1 MVIKGMNIYIKPL
14 NISDATSI
22 LELEIRNKEFFRQY
36 SINRDPEFYSFEGQL
51 KRLEKIEESRGDD
64 LGYSFGI
71 YLNESHRLIGQIGL
85 FKIERGPA
93 QRAMVGYSL
102 DKEQNGKG
110 YMTEALK
117 SIVDF
122 GFDQLKLHRIEA
134 GVMPHNIGSIKI
146 LEKTGFQKEGIAKQY
161 VMING
166 KWEDHQ
172 ILAIINNKNK

>member
-1 MVIKGMNIYIKPL
+1 MIKGVNIYIKPL

-36 SINRDPEFYSFEGQL
+36 SINRDSEFYTFEGQL
-51 KRLEKIEESRGDD
+51 KRMETIEESRVKD

-71 YLNESHRLIGQIGL
+71 YLNKSHRLIGQISL

-93 QRAMVGYSL
+93 QRGMVGYSL

-134 GVMPHNIGSIKI
+134 GVMPHNLGSIKI
-146 LEKTGFQKEGIAKQY
+146 LEKIGFQKEGIAKEY

-172 ILAIINNKNK
+172 ILAIINNKTT

>member
-1 MVIKGMNIYIKPL
+1 MIKGMNIYIKPL
-14 NISDATSI
+14 EISDATSI
-22 LELEIRNKEFFRQY
+22 LELEIKNKEFFRQY
-36 SINRDPEFYSFEGQL
+36 SINRDAEFYTLEGQV
-51 KRLEKIEESRGDD
+51 KRMEEIEESRKKD
-64 LGYSFGI
+64 LGYSYGI
-71 YLNESHRLIGQIGL
+71 YLNESHTLIGQIGL

-93 QRAMVGYSL
+93 QRGMVGYSL
-102 DKEQNGKG
+102 DKGQNGKG
-110 YMTEALK
+110 YMTGALK

-146 LEKTGFQKEGIAKQY
+146 LEKTGFQKEGIAKKY

-172 ILAIINNKNK
+172 ILAIINNKNE